1 MKDQAKI
8 IAALLVGAA
17 AGAALGLLFAP
28 DSGEGLRGDIA
39 DYVNDLVNSA
49 KDKAQSTADDL
60 RAYGNS
66 AVEKAK
72 SRFSNDV
79 DNAQEYAT
87 NGINEG
93 KAKVK
98 ATANDLNDSI
108 QQA

>member
-39 DYVNDLVNSA
+39 DYVNDLVSSA

-60 RAYGNS
+60 RAYGNN

-72 SRFSNDV
+72 ARFSNDV
-79 DNAQEYAT
+79 ENAQEYAT
-87 NGINEG
+87 NGVNEG

-98 ATANDLNDSI
+98 ATAND
-108 QQA
+108 

>member
-28 DSGEGLRGDIA
+28 DSGENLRGDIT
-39 DYVNDLVNSA
+39 DYVNDLVSST

-60 RAYGNS
+60 RAYGNN
-66 AVEKAK
+66 AIEKAK
-72 SRFSNDV
+72 ARFSNQVSD
-79 DNAQEYAT
+79 ATEYAT
-87 NGINEG
+87 NGVNES